1 MNLKERLM
9 EQKFLSEMKGYTNVI
24 IEQLKCTNDEAA
36 YSYKLCF
43 YAQFLGFIN
52 SNFLYYNSNGINI
65 KKIYDTLSVDIEI
78 LDNIRKHLNSE
89 ETLNEKNSD
98 SIYYCYQNGREF
110 QCSNPEKMLN
120 HLLRLH
126 MKIAAASLERGE
138 RKNCIQLKKFI

>member
-1 MNLKERLM
+1 MNLKKSLM

-24 IEQLKCTNDEAA
+24 IEQLKYKNDEAA

-52 SNFLYYNSNGINI
+52 SNFLYYDINI
-65 KKIYDTLSVDIEI
+65 KKISDTLSIDTEI
-78 LDNIRKHLNSE
+78 LDNIRRHLTSE
-89 ETLNEKNSD
+89 EKLNEKNSD

-120 HLLRLH
+120 YLLRLH
-126 MKIAAASLERGE
+126 MKINTASFEKEE
-138 RKNCIQLKKFI
+138 RKNCIQLTKSI

>member
-1 MNLKERLM
+1 MNLTKNLID
-9 EQKFLSEMKGYTNVI
+9 QKFLSEMKGYTNVI
-24 IEQLKCTNDEAA
+24 NELLKYKKEEAA

-52 SNFLYYNSNGINI
+52 KNFLSYGINI
-65 KKIYDTLSVDIEI
+65 KKISGTLSIDTEI
-78 LDNIRKHLNSE
+78 LDNIRKHLTSE
-89 ETLNEKNSD
+89 EKLNEKNSD

-126 MKIAAASLERGE
+126 MKINTVSFEKEG
-138 RKNCIQLKKFI
+138 RKNCIQLTKSI